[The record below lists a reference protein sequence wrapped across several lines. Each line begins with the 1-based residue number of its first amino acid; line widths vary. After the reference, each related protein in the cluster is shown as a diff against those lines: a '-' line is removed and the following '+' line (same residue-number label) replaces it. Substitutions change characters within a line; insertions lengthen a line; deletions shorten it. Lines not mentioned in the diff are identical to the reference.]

1 MAAVAPDI
9 ALLRNEII
17 RKLRATEGGTYDAI
31 GSELGITRQSVLK
44 LVAMYDLDGRGSSRV
59 LSKSD
64 KAIIALAKKW
74 GITPPIPV
82 ASVELKARN

>member
-17 RKLRATEGGTYDAI
+17 RKLRAMEGGTYDAI
-31 GSELGITRQSVLK
+31 GQEMGITRQSVLK
-44 LVAMYDLDGRGSSRV
+44 LVAQYDLDGNGSVRV

-64 KAIIALAKKW
+64 KAIVALAEKW
-74 GITPPIPV
+74 GIRHAPIPN
-82 ASVELKARN
+82 VELKARN